1 MSGQDFL
8 IRLVIAVLFFVIGEK
23 VIALVKD
30 EGVKSILNII
40 LLLGVV
46 LFVIFGSFLPIGR

>member
-1 MSGQDFL
+1 MDGQEFL
-8 IRLVIAVLFFVIGEK
+8 IRLVIAVLVFIIGEK

-30 EGVKSILNII
+30 DGTKSILNII

-46 LFVIFGSFLPIGR
+46 LFVIFGNFLPIG